1 MIKMETNQK
10 IKQDLKIKML
20 EEELCKK
27 DNTYSWCKK

>member
-20 EEELCKK
+20 EEELCAK
-27 DNTYSWCKK
+27 DNSYRFCKL